1 MIDRHIKSSTTE
13 SLKNMLRKAVTRE
26 FLFLSLKTISSKI
39 SFLLESQLNGKSF
52 ILTLIVGLNSIKKL
66 ILKFIK
72 PGSNLLQNYT
82 F

>member
-1 MIDRHIKSSTTE
+1 MINRHIKSSTTE

-39 SFLLESQLNGKSF
+39 SFLLQSQLNGKSF

-66 ILKFIK
+66 IMKFIK
-72 PGSNLLQNYT
+72 PGSNLLQNYA

>member
-1 MIDRHIKSSTTE
+1 MINRHIKSSTTE

-39 SFLLESQLNGKSF
+39 SFLLQSQLNGKSF

-72 PGSNLLQNYT
+72 PGSNLLQNYA

>member
-1 MIDRHIKSSTTE
+1 MINRHIKSSTTE

-39 SFLLESQLNGKSF
+39 SFLLQSQLNGKSF

>member
-39 SFLLESQLNGKSF
+39 SFLLQSQLNGKSF

>member
-1 MIDRHIKSSTTE
+1 MINRHIKSSTTE

-39 SFLLESQLNGKSF
+39 SFLLQSQLNGKSF

-72 PGSNLLQNYT
+72 PGSNFLQNYA

>member
-39 SFLLESQLNGKSF
+39 SFLLQSQLNGKSF

-72 PGSNLLQNYT
+72 PGSNLLQNYA